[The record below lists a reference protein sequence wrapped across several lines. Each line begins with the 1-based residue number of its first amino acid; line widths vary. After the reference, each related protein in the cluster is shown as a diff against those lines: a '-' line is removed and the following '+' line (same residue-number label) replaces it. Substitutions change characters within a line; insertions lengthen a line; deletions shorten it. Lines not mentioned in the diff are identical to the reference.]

1 MSTRA
6 AIYCR
11 ISDDREGAGLGVAR
25 QEADCRALAKVRG
38 WNVVETFIDNDL
50 SAYSGKV
57 RPDYRRLLAAMKAH
71 EFDAVIAWHT
81 DRLHRSPSELEE
93 FITLCD
99 GAHVRV
105 ESVQAGNIDLSTP
118 SGRMVARML
127 GSTARYESEHKS
139 ERIKRKALE
148 AAQSGKPWGGSDRPF
163 GFEDDRVTVRHSE
176 AVIIRDLAT
185 RFLAGESLSS
195 LCKWLGENNIT
206 TTRGNAWK
214 ITGIGRVLGG
224 PRWSGQREHHGE
236 IISNAVWPAIITPEE
251 TARIRAILDDPE
263 RRTNRIA
270 RRYLL
275 AGLLRCA
282 QCNTKMVARP
292 TAKGVRRYVCPG
304 PPQGS
309 GCGHTF
315 IKADTLEIFVTQ
327 AVLYRLD
334 SPELADALAGRVN
347 SDEKS
352 VTAQGQMIN
361 ARAKLVELAEM
372 FAAGEITRLQLLA
385 AQKVSQ
391 KQLAQAEKILAATTQ
406 TSILENHI
414 GNAKELALTWDSLNL
429 NRQKAIVTTLLDHI
443 DIGSAVRGRKA
454 FDPSRLMPVWR
465 L

>member
-1 MSTRA
+1 MGVRA
-6 AIYCR
+6 AVYCR

-25 QEADCRALAKVRG
+25 QEADCRALASARG
-38 WNVVETFIDNDL
+38 WDVLEVFIDNDL

-57 RPDYRRLLAAMKAH
+57 RPDYRRLLAGMKARD
-71 EFDAVIAWHT
+71 FDAVITWHT

-93 FITLCD
+93 FITVCE
-99 GAHVRV
+99 GAGVRV
-105 ESVQAGNIDLSTP
+105 ETVQAGNIDLSTP

-139 ERIKRKALE
+139 DRIKRKALE

-163 GFEDDRVTVRHSE
+163 GFEADRITVRESE
-176 AVIIRDLAT
+176 AAVIRDLAT

-195 LCKWLGENNIT
+195 LCKWLAENNIT
-206 TTRGNAWK
+206 TTRGGAWK
-214 ITGIGRVLGG
+214 ITGIGRVLRGG
-224 PRWSGQREHHGE
+224 RWSGQREHHGE
-236 IISNAVWPAIITPEE
+236 IIAKATWPAIITTEE

-270 RRYLL
+270 RSYML
-275 AGLLRCA
+275 AGLLRCGK
-282 QCNTKMVARP
+282 CGTKMVARP
-292 TAKGVRRYVCPG
+292 TSDGVRRYICPG
-304 PPQGS
+304 APQGS

-315 IKADTLEIFVTQ
+315 IRADTLEQFVAE

-352 VTAQGQMIN
+352 VAAQAQMTT

-372 FAAGEITRLQLLA
+372 FALGEISRLQLLA
-385 AQKVSQ
+385 AQKVAQ
-391 KQLAQAEKILAATTQ
+391 KQLAQVEKILAATTQ
-406 TSILENHI
+406 TTILESHI
-414 GNAKELALTWDSLNL
+414 GNARALADKWESLNL
-429 NRQKAIVTTLLDHI
+429 NRQKAIVGTLLDHL
-443 DIGSAVRGRKA
+443 DIGPGIKGRKA
-454 FDPSRLMPVWR
+454 FDPSRVTPVWR

>member
-1 MSTRA
+1 VSTNA
-6 AIYCR
+6 AVYCR

-25 QEADCRALAKVRG
+25 QEADCRALALSRG
-38 WNVVETFIDNDL
+38 WDVLEVFIDNDL

-57 RPDYRRLLAAMKAH
+57 RPDYRRLLNGMKGR
-71 EFDAVIAWHT
+71 EFDAVITWHT

-93 FITLCD
+93 FISICE
-99 GAHVRV
+99 GASVRV

-139 ERIKRKALE
+139 DRIKRKALE

-163 GFEDDRVTVRHSE
+163 GFESDRIAVRESE

-195 LCKWLGENNIT
+195 LCKWLAKNEIT
-206 TTRGNAWK
+206 TTRGGAWK
-214 ITGIGRVLGG
+214 LTGVARVLGG
-224 PRWSGQREHHGE
+224 ARWSGQREHHGE
-236 IISNAVWPAIITPEE
+236 IIAKAVWPAIITPEE

-263 RRTNRIA
+263 RRTNRSA
-270 RRYLL
+270 RSYLL
-275 AGLLRCA
+275 AGLLRCGK
-282 QCNTKMVARP
+282 CGISMVARP
-292 TAKGVRRYVCPG
+292 TSDGVRRYVCPG

-315 IKADTLEIFVTQ
+315 IRADTLEQFVTE

-347 SDEKS
+347 SDEKA
-352 VTAQGQMIN
+352 VTAQAQMVST
-361 ARAKLVELAEM
+361 RAKLVELAEM
-372 FAAGEITRLQLLA
+372 FALGEISRLQLLA
-385 AQKVSQ
+385 AQKVAQ
-391 KQLAQAEKILAATTQ
+391 KQLTQAEKILASTTQ
-406 TSILENHI
+406 TTILESHI
-414 GNAKELALTWDSLNL
+414 GNARALADKWESLNL
-429 NRQKAIVTTLLDHI
+429 NRQKAIVGTLLDHLE
-443 DIGSAVRGRKA
+443 IGPGVKGRKA
-454 FDPSRLMPVWR
+454 FDPSRVKPVWR